1 MYFIKIS
8 RFVVTALLALPLLL
22 CTASAVPLKVGLV
35 ADYAGLNDRSFNQIT
50 YEGLVQ
56 AEKELSIKG
65 TAVVAKNNTDYL
77 PNMVRFARGGYDLVI
92 GVGFFMTDAIK
103 EAAQQYPETKFLLI
117 DMPIDGIPNLSTA
130 IFASQEIAFLAGA
143 LSALVDQDKSIDL
156 PIRHNG
162 VLSIVAG
169 AQIPPVDIYM
179 AGYFQG
185 AKHINPEIKVLYGYT
200 GTFGDPAAGKQFAL
214 SQHSKGSDI
223 VYQLAGGT
231 GLGVIQASK
240 ESNFLSIGADSD
252 QAYLAPQNVLT
263 STSKLCN
270 VAVYSTIERMLKN
283 DFPSGVVLYDLK
295 SGGVDISPVHKA
307 VPGYIVDRV
316 EQIKSEIISGK
327 IQVGIEIPA
336 WAKQQ
341 NQ

>member
-1 MYFIKIS
+1 MNFIKK
-8 RFVVTALLALPLLL
+8 TAVLFATLLALLLIPG
-22 CTASAVPLKVGLV
+22 TATSAPLKVGLV

-50 YEGLVQ
+50 YEGLVR
-56 AEKELSIKG
+56 AEKELGIKG

-77 PNMVRFARGGYDLVI
+77 PNMVRFARAGYDLVI

-103 EAAQQYPETKFLLI
+103 EAAQQYPDTKFLLI
-117 DMPIDGIPNLSTA
+117 DMPVGGIPNLSTA

-143 LSALVDQDKSIDL
+143 LSALVDLDQGIDL

-162 VLSIVAG
+162 ILSIVAG

-179 AGYFQG
+179 AGFFQG
-185 AKHINPEIKVLYGYT
+185 AKHINPDIKVLYGYT

-270 VAVYSTIERMLKN
+270 VAVFSTIEQMLKG

-307 VPGYIVDRV
+307 VPGYVVERV
-316 EQIKSEIISGK
+316 EQLKSDIIAGT
-327 IQVGIEIPA
+327 IQVGTEIPA